1 MLKMI
6 KAIVKEMTRPMTEEE
21 QKNYN
26 EALRYGF
33 GPWM

>member
-1 MLKMI
+1 MINILKAMWN
-6 KAIVKEMTRPMTEEE
+6 EMTRPMTEEE

-26 EALRYGF
+26 EAMRYGF